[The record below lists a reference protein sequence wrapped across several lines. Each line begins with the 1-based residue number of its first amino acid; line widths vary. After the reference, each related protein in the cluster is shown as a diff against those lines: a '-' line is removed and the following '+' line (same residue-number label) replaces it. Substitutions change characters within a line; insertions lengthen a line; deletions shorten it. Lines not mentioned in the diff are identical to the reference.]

1 MLLGGAKCFG
11 PGSNGTQGKA
21 ACQGTALERMHQLEL
36 HHPVCC
42 SCKVQGLSWGGG
54 GLARYF
60 GLTGPFWTTALTDHA
75 AS

>member
-36 HHPVCC
+36 HHPSCC
-42 SCKVQGLSWGGG
+42 SCKVQGLSWRGGT
-54 GLARYF
+54 RKI
-60 GLTGPFWTTALTDHA
+60 FWVDWAILDHCPD
-75 AS
+75 